1 MTTEQLSEAM
11 EYHRQGDLDEAAR
24 RYEEILSDEPNHPD
38 ALHLLGVIAH
48 QRGDQELAAR
58 LVGHALEQA
67 PDRGAFH
74 CSMGNVHRVQGE
86 FDEAR
91 ACYEKSV
98 ELNPNLSEGYSNLG
112 ALLMAGGDLEGAER
126 NLKLALVVD
135 ENNAQALNNMGTV
148 LLRQGRSEEALPHLV
163 KAARAAPRSA
173 VAQANLGSALRARGT
188 PGLAIQCFENAID
201 IRPDFERAHTEL
213 GEVLIE
219 LNQPDQ
225 AREAFRKALTLRPES
240 SEAHRGMARLLRRE
254 GHAAEAVAHLEQALR
269 DATDD
274 PLLLTDL
281 TDSYLAA
288 GRFRPAADTARAW
301 LQRDPKAWRAQLAL
315 GRALAG
321 LGDLAGARQAFHRAA
336 ELRPDDARIQVQLA
350 ESLEAA
356 GQLAESEQ
364 AADRALKLSP
374 EEPFASAVKARNAL
388 RAGRAAKARERLEK
402 ALGAEPSPEAAV
414 MLEDALALALEAEGD
429 ADGAVQASTRAHRT
443 RAELPGFVRPLAP
456 EPAALRR
463 HAEGVDASTLAGW
476 PTEPPDDNRPSPVLL
491 FGLPGSGVVSLA
503 EHLASHP
510 GLAVLMD
517 RFHVGF
523 DRPDLFTEAHR
534 FDALGSLEEGQL
546 RVARRHYWQGVK
558 RTFGEVGERRV
569 VDALPPEH
577 SLLEVAYRYL
587 PDARFVWLVRDP
599 RDALIDC
606 CIGPHA
612 GALATRHYLDP
623 EATADYLD
631 ALARLFHAYREALP
645 PGVVVLHHEDLV
657 EDFDGAL
664 GRCLGELGVDTDD
677 AVARNL
683 ARAQA
688 AALPPRP
695 FSEAGVERWRAFGD
709 SLGKALQS
717 LEEAAGLL
725 GYQGAEVESG

>member
-24 RYEEILSDEPNHPD
+24 RYEAILTDEPNHPD

-58 LVGHALEQA
+58 LIGHALEQA
-67 PDRGAFH
+67 ADRGAFH
-74 CSMGNVHRVQGE
+74 CSMGNVHRARGE
-86 FDEAR
+86 FDEAL

-112 ALLMAGGDLEGAER
+112 ALLMARGDLEGAER

-135 ENNAQALNNMGTV
+135 EGNAQALNNMGTV

-188 PGLAIQCFENAID
+188 PGLALQCFENAID

-219 LNQPDQ
+219 LNQPEQ
-225 AREAFRKALTLRPES
+225 AREAFRKALALRPDS

-254 GHAAEAVAHLEQALR
+254 GRATEAVAHLEQALR

-288 GRFRPAADTARAW
+288 GRFKPAADTARAW
-301 LQRDPKAWRAQLAL
+301 LQRDSRTWRAQLAL
-315 GRALAG
+315 GRALSG

-336 ELRPDDARIQVQLA
+336 ELRPDDARIQTQLA
-350 ESLEAA
+350 EALESA

-364 AADRALKLSP
+364 AADRALKLEP
-374 EEPFASAVKARNAL
+374 EEAFASAVKARNAL
-388 RAGRAAKARERLEK
+388 RAGRPAKARERLER
-402 ALGAEPSPEAAV
+402 ALAAEPAPEAAV
-414 MLEDALALALEAEGD
+414 MLEDALALAVEAEND
-429 ADGAVQASTRAHRT
+429 AGGAVEAAARAHRM

-456 EPAALRR
+456 DPAALRR
-463 HAEGVDASTLAGW
+463 HAEGIDADALAKW
-476 PTEPPDDNRPSPVLL
+476 PSAPPDDGRPSPVLL
-491 FGLPGSGVVSLA
+491 FGLPGSGVVPLA
-503 EHLASHP
+503 EQLSSHQ

-523 DRPDLFTEAHR
+523 ERRDLFTDAHR

-546 RVARRHYWQGVK
+546 RMVRRHYWQGVK
-558 RTFGEVGERRV
+558 RTLGEVGTRRA
-569 VDALPPEH
+569 VDTLPPEH

-587 PDARFVWLVRDP
+587 PEARFVWLVRDP
-599 RDALIDC
+599 RDALVDC
-606 CIGPHA
+606 FIGPHA
-612 GALATRHYLDP
+612 GALATRHFLDP
-623 EATADYLD
+623 GYTADYLD

-645 PGVVVLHHEDLV
+645 GGVVLLRHEDLV
-657 EDFDGAL
+657 EDFDAAMAS
-664 GRCLGELGVDTDD
+664 CLEELGVSADD
-677 AVARNL
+677 AVGKSL

-695 FSEAGVERWRAFGD
+695 FSEAGVGRWRGFGEP
-709 SLGKALQS
+709 LGEALQS

-725 GYQGAEVESG
+725 GYRGAGAKSE